1 MSRQR
6 IVLVEPCGFCA
17 GVKRAVACVEDAL
30 RERGAPLYCYR
41 ELVHNRQVISELAAR
56 GVVFVS
62 CLDEV
67 PAGATLVFSA
77 HGVAPGLNAEA
88 QARGLRVIDAT
99 CPFVAKI
106 HRKVR
111 HFVAAGRLVLL
122 VGHRGHDEVN
132 GVLGEAPDKILV
144 VENAI
149 EAESL
154 AVPAGAALALV
165 TQTTLSVADVGK
177 TVAVLRRRFPA
188 LATMAQSDICHAVRN
203 RQLGVMRLVERVEMI
218 LVLGAANSSNTLRL
232 VEVARA
238 AGAQAALI
246 STVDDLAALDVKRY
260 ATIGV
265 TAGASTP
272 ETFVKAVIAALQC
285 DGQAELETLRV
296 AADERVGA

>member
-1 MSRQR
+1 MSGQR

-17 GVKRAVACVEDAL
+17 GVKRAVVCVEDAL

-41 ELVHNRQVISELAAR
+41 ELVHNRQVIGELEAR
-56 GVVFVS
+56 GVVFVTS
-62 CLDEV
+62 LDEV
-67 PAGATLVFSA
+67 PAGATLIFSA
-77 HGVAPGLNAEA
+77 HGVAPGLYGEA
-88 QARGLRVIDAT
+88 QGRGLRVIDAT

-111 HFVAAGRLVLL
+111 HFVAEGRLVLL

-132 GVLGEAPDKILV
+132 GVLGEAPGKIFV

-154 AVPAGAALALV
+154 VVPAAALALV
-165 TQTTLSVADVGK
+165 TQTTLSVAEVGK

-203 RQLGVMRLVERVEMI
+203 RQLGVRRLVERVEMI

-238 AGAQAALI
+238 GGAQAALI
-246 STVDDLAALDVKRY
+246 STLADLAALNVKQY
-260 ATIGV
+260 AAIGV

-272 ETFVKAVIAALQC
+272 ESFVQAVIAALQC
-285 DGQAELETLRV
+285 DGQTELETLRV